1 MRIFALIPL
10 LALVACGSE
19 PQAAAPQ
26 PQPAPAAAA
35 APTPA
40 APASSDTGLSE
51 AEAKTLQAS
60 YEQQAAQ
67 SITADNAEAMAA
79 ELEKQIAA
87 DGN

>member
-1 MRIFALIPL
+1 MRILALVPL

-19 PQAAAPQ
+19 PQAAAPA
-26 PQPAPAAAA
+26 PAPA
-35 APTPA
+35 PA
-40 APASSDTGLSE
+40 TATASSTSSSDAGLTD
-51 AEAKTLQAS
+51 AETKSLQTQ

-87 DGN
+87 DAN